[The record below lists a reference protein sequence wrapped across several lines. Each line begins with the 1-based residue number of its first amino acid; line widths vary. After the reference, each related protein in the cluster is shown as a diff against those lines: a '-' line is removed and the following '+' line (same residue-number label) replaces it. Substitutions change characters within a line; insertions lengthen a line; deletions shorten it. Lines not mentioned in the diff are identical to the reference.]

1 MQISK
6 KIYDQP
12 KIRDSVSLTI
22 SELEINDPFEFGFI
36 NRNQGNGDLSPYIE
50 RLIGIGFNEKGKV
63 LDAGCGYGQWS
74 MALECLNNYVTGVD
88 IEPKRIEFCKSLSE
102 KLYLQI
108 IIIFVV
114 IFQQ

>member
-36 NRNQGNGDLSPYIE
+36 NRN
-50 RLIGIGFNEKGKV
+50 
-63 LDAGCGYGQWS
+63 
-74 MALECLNNYVTGVD
+74 
-88 IEPKRIEFCKSLSE
+88 
-102 KLYLQI
+102 
-108 IIIFVV
+108 
-114 IFQQ
+114 